1 MQTENHQRPPTGVAG
16 LMGPIKSCPS
26 FSLVLPRSPSFTEPA
41 VGTGRLKPP
50 SARNF
55 LRFLAELPSQDPV
68 MTSSHGPRWSA
79 VNGYDL
85 RWTIGFSLLSVMRCH
100 GLAYKAAWVATT
112 NGPPFACH
120 ECAHRETP
128 AKWARCS
135 EISVL
140 DVGERHIDTGRPN
153 GPCVRKNSRFFAG
166 HNDGPCLARLRMNAD
181 DC

>member
-16 LMGPIKSCPS
+16 LLGPIKSCPS
-26 FSLVLPRSPSFTEPA
+26 PSHVSLRCPSFREPA

-85 RWTIGFSLLSVMRCH
+85 RWMIECSFVSVMRCH

-181 DC
+181 AC